1 MRRGIGLLL
10 LLLAATAWAER
21 LVPQGWT
28 VDPVGAAVVLDGEPA
43 TAWQSTEPQSPDLS
57 LTLDLGKPLLL
68 HRVVLRTVANLSG
81 FARGLEVQVGDS
93 LALLRPVVAT
103 ETLNEPDLDLR
114 FNPVVGRI
122 CRLQLTAS
130 AGYPWAVAEI
140 ELYGSYDPAALD
152 TATAIALPDPPT
164 PQALWAAEE
173 LRYYLGEATGRF
185 PSVRRGGAAR
195 TERIIA
201 LNPRPTADELRELQD
216 LGDEGYVIN
225 QSGGFVR
232 VIGASPRGLLYGC
245 YEILDRLGVKWL
257 DPTPEG
263 EYIPRG
269 VALDLSYLPLAVK
282 PAFTWRHLN
291 GWQFASMPR
300 RWVLW
305 TVRNRINFVGQS
317 DWWFGKLER
326 YLGRLPERGSYLYG
340 YYPHSFSR
348 VLPASLFGEHPEMF
362 PMVDG
367 KRVPYDAVPGG
378 GLQFCTTSPE
388 TLDYVARRVTETL
401 RARPGDVFP
410 LCPND
415 GGVWC
420 ECSDCQALDEPAE
433 PEVYSDGRHS
443 RNVSD
448 RFFTFMDEVCRRV
461 AAELPERKVLT
472 IAYSNFDQP
481 PRRLERLPDNLLVD
495 VCQYGCSSHGVNECT
510 ENAEMKRRLE
520 EWTRKCAHVGV
531 YDYVFD
537 QMQVQ
542 KLPLPYC
549 RAINSELR
557 WLSEQGI
564 RAYST
569 EGFGSAEGWLYSPW
583 AYWVMARSLWDT
595 SAPWAAQE
603 EAFFRAYYAE
613 AAEPVLAYYRALE
626 DFTYNTPV
634 HWGSY
639 NNVPTPDKFPPGL
652 LAALH
657 EHLAAAEQAA
667 TTELTRTR
675 VARQV
680 EALAFVEQYLRS
692 HEAP

>member
-1 MRRGIGLLL
+1 MRGPAV
-10 LLLAATAWAER
+10 LLALTLAAAGWADR
-21 LVPQGWT
+21 LQPVGWT
-28 VDPVGAAVVLDGEPA
+28 ADPAAAAAVFDGDRS
-43 TAWQSTEPQSPDLS
+43 TAWQSAEPQSPDLS
-57 LTLDLGKPLLL
+57 LTLDFGRPLLL
-68 HRVVLRTVANLSG
+68 HRVVLHAGANLSG
-81 FARGLEVQVGDS
+81 FARAIEVQVGDD
-93 LALLRPVVAT
+93 LTALRPVAAT
-103 ETLNEPDLDLR
+103 ETLHEPDLDLR
-114 FNPVVGRI
+114 FNPIVGRL

-130 AGYPWAVAEI
+130 AGYPWALAEV
-140 ELYGSYDPAALD
+140 ELYGSPDPASLD
-152 TATAIALPDPPT
+152 KGTVILLPDPPS
-164 PQALWAAEE
+164 PQAVWAAEE

-185 PSVRRGGAAR
+185 PAVRAGGVVDA
-195 TERIIA
+195 ELIIA
-201 LNPRPTADELRELQD
+201 LNPRPTAEELQQLET
-216 LGDEGYVIN
+216 LGEEGYVITRA
-225 QSGGFVR
+225 GHFVR
-232 VIGASPRGLLYGC
+232 VVGASPRGLLYGC
-245 YEILDRLGVKWL
+245 YEVLDRLGVKWL

-269 VALDLSYLPLAVK
+269 AALDLSYLPLAAK
-282 PAFTWRHLN
+282 PAFAWRHLN
-291 GWQFASMPR
+291 GWQFSGMPR
-300 RWVLW
+300 GWVLW
-305 TVRNRINFVGQS
+305 TVRNRLNFVGQS
-317 DWWFGKLER
+317 DWWFGKLDR

-348 VLPASLFGEHPEMF
+348 VLPASLFTKHPGMF

-388 TLDYVARRVTETL
+388 TLDYVSQRVVETL

-420 ECSDCQALDEPAE
+420 ECPDCQALDEPVE
-433 PEVYSDGRHS
+433 QEMYSDGRHS

-448 RFFTFMDEVCRRV
+448 RFFTFMDTVCRRV
-461 AAELPERKVLT
+461 ARELPGRKVVT

-495 VCQYGCSSHGVNECT
+495 VCQYGCSSHGVNECA

-520 EWTRKCAHVGV
+520 EWTRKCAHVGI

-537 QMQVQ
+537 QMRVQ

-557 WLSEQGI
+557 WLVEQGI
-564 RAYST
+564 TAYST
-569 EGFGSAEGWLYSPW
+569 EGSGSGEGWLYSPW
-583 AYWVMARSLWDT
+583 AYWVMARSLW
-595 SAPWAAQE
+595 APASSWEAQE
-603 EAFFRAYYAE
+603 REFFQAYYQE
-613 AAEPVLAYYRALE
+613 AAEPMLAYYRALE
-626 DFTYNTPV
+626 DFTYETPV

-639 NNVPTPDKFPPGL
+639 NNVPTSDKFPPQL
-652 LAALH
+652 LSVLHDHLRAAK
-657 EHLAAAEQAA
+657 QAA
-667 TTELTRTR
+667 TTALTRTR

-680 EALAFVEQYLRS
+680 EAIGFVENYLRT